1 MKYNFDE
8 RGIAPKVREA
18 LEYLDGKI
26 PEDGITQGVPVAN
39 AAGASPTAAEYNAL
53 LASLRTAGIIATE

>member
-18 LEYLDGKI
+18 LEYLDGKT
-26 PEDGITQGVPVAN
+26 PEDGIKQGAAVAN
-39 AAGASPTAAEYNAL
+39 AAGAAPTAAEYNAL
-53 LASLRTAGIIATE
+53 LGSLRTAGIIATE

>member
-18 LEYLDGKI
+18 LEYLDGKT
-26 PEDGITQGVPVAN
+26 PEGGITQGVAVSN
-39 AAGASPTAAEYNAL
+39 AAGAAPTAAEYNAL
-53 LASLRTAGIIATE
+53 LISLRNAGVISK

>member
-18 LEYLDGKI
+18 LEYLDGKM
-26 PEDGITQGVPVAN
+26 PEGGTAQGMAVAN
-39 AAGASPTAAEYNAL
+39 AAGAAPTAAEYNTL
-53 LASLRTAGIIATE
+53 LTSLRDAGIIAE